1 MGSFIRRSCDCRY
14 CPDNRVGAR
23 SLLEPKVGLGT
34 PSPFGCFGGADTL
47 AGAFRCGCRGFPAY
61 AAGGFLRFAQV
72 DWGIP
77 RKITTGICT
86 LSDWVHIVAESS
98 RKTPPNKPF
107 SLPPPPTSVGGLSFW
122 GARNLLRNLL
132 ALARIASFW
141 SARSGGNRVSG
152 RSQPASQ
159 LARSGVNRAE
169 CSAFARSGRDRADL
183 GVSSIVLARFRDVPV
198 QPTGEDVRNAP
209 EPQPHSAPRLPFK
222 TASVVVSAPPRC
234 GQREDFYCE

>member
-107 SLPPPPTSVGGLSFW
+107 SLPPPPTSVGGLSF
-122 GARNLLRNLL
+122 L
-132 ALARIASFW
+132 
-141 SARSGGNRVSG
+141 G

-159 LARSGVNRAE
+159 LARSGEDRVVLERSLWRGSRHCGALATRF
-169 CSAFARSGRDRADL
+169 AFARSGGDRVGL
-183 GVSSIVLARFRDVPV
+183 PSS
-198 QPTGEDVRNAP
+198 G
-209 EPQPHSAPRLPFK
+209 SC
-222 TASVVVSAPPRC
+222 SS
-234 GQREDFYCE
+234 